1 MVSAI
6 GLLAENQEPKMEDI
20 IKLETNYS
28 LAELKDLKVV
38 DHVSRPNTFILEM
51 LIESFLNDI
60 IFHISITPTNLLLAT
75 LNASKGPTPDLLQTQ
90 QKYITV
96 QRLTFARARWNNPTA
111 CIAALEGVP
120 HVTPVN

>member
-1 MVSAI
+1 MFQVRTSNLH
-6 GLLAENQEPKMEDI
+6 LLLLCSPSNFHDVQMCLENQEPKMEDI

-75 LNASKGPTPDLLQTQ
+75 VYA
-90 QKYITV
+90 
-96 QRLTFARARWNNPTA
+96 
-111 CIAALEGVP
+111 
-120 HVTPVN
+120 

>member
-75 LNASKGPTPDLLQTQ
+75 LNASKGPTPDLLQ
-90 QKYITV
+90 
-96 QRLTFARARWNNPTA
+96 LTFARARWNNPTA